1 MDWEAIK
8 EQAWIVYARG
18 SQVLVFL
25 QVVFYLVA
33 CVVASKPLGPK
44 EYVGFTYHVVQWKPG
59 ETWLGR
65 PGLYARDTR

>member
-8 EQAWIVYARG
+8 EQARIVYARA

-33 CVVASKPLGPK
+33 CVVASKPLAPK
-44 EYVGFTYHVVQWKPG
+44 EYVAFTYHVIQWRPG
-59 ETWLGR
+59 ETWLGH
-65 PGLYARDTR
+65 PGLYVRDR